1 MVRRDRRRWLR
12 ERPPPSNRALLLRVA
27 FYTVVLVAVLVF
39 QDAIGRAGSG
49 CLAFFQ

>member
-1 MVRRDRRRWLR
+1 MVRRDRGRWLR
-12 ERPPPSNRALLLRVA
+12 ERSPSNRALIVRVL